1 MRDLR
6 PAVWLGLPL
15 VSFGICLAIA
25 LADPG
30 AYRTYIRRHEHGL
43 LEQGTVLCLA
53 PAVVMGLAM
62 FRRRREFPAA
72 KLGWWCLA
80 IAAGALYFGGEEC
93 SWGQNYFHW
102 PTPEGWAK
110 LNDQNETNLHNTSG
124 LFDQVPRGLLTLAA
138 FCGVVMPIA
147 LWTRR
152 RAWDPQTSRLAWLVP
167 TVAALPSGL
176 LAVLSGLP
184 QKAYG
189 RYDGKHSTQ
198 TWYGEMFF
206 DGRHA
211 ELKEFFLAMFIL
223 MYVWSVAHRL
233 NSIRAVRRDRAERTT
248 VEPPR
253 VAA

>member
-15 VSFGICLAIA
+15 TSLSVCLAVA

-30 AYRTYIRRHEHGL
+30 AYRTYVRRHEHGL
-43 LEQGTVLCLA
+43 LEQGTVACLA
-53 PAVVMGLAM
+53 PAVIMGVAV
-62 FRRRREFPAA
+62 FRRRRELPAA
-72 KLGWWCLA
+72 RLGWWCLA

-102 PTPEGWAK
+102 PTPDAWAK

-152 RAWDPQTSRLAWLVP
+152 RAWDPQTSRLAWIVP

-176 LAVLSGLP
+176 MAVLAGVP
-184 QKAYG
+184 QKLYG
-189 RYDGKHSTQ
+189 RYDGKHSVRA
-198 TWYGEMFF
+198 WYAEMFF

-223 MYVWSVAHRL
+223 MYVWSLAHRL
-233 NSIRAVRRDRAERTT
+233 RSMRTIRHETTQRSRGESPRA
-248 VEPPR
+248 
-253 VAA
+253 AA